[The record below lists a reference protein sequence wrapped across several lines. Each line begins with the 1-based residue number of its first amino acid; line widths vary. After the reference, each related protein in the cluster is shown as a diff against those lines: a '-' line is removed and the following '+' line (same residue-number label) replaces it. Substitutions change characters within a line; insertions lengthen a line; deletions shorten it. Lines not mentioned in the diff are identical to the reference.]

1 VWELDSAVGAIASAL
16 REREM
21 WRNSLLVFS
30 TDNGSPLNNG
40 GNNAPLR
47 GSKMTDWEG
56 DWLRVP
62 PARTLRRR

>member
-1 VWELDSAVGAIASAL
+1 MWELDSAVGAIASAL

-56 DWLRVP
+56 D
-62 PARTLRRR
+62 